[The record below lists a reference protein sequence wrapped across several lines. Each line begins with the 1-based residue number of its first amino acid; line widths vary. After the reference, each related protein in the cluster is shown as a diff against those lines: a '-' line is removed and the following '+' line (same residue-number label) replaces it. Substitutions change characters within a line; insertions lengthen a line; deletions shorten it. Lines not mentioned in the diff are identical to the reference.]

1 MTDLTA
7 FYPSASKE
15 HGAGDRKVLCGC
27 RTADISGSQST
38 LGILGRVD
46 SRGASAVPHLPS
58 SLQVMIAQAKNSL
71 KHLLPT
77 PVGVQNKRFLLQLLS
92 SLGGS
97 CEIGEKSAL

>member
-1 MTDLTA
+1 MVQVTEK
-7 FYPSASKE
+7 YCV
-15 HGAGDRKVLCGC
+15 G
-27 RTADISGSQST
+27 ADINGSEST

-77 PVGVQNKRFLLQLLS
+77 LLGFKTKDFLLQLLS

-97 CEIGEKSAL
+97 CEIGEKTIVKICRVVKSERSL